1 MQRPVRPQ
9 TGVTAPEGWDREFY
23 DFVMSLRLKGDMKYI
38 LVKQDSNGTS
48 VSLNLQA
55 LLDSISIPTS
65 GGGKG
70 GDASYSGYFSVV
82 DDSDLSGET
91 PIYRV
96 KVFDGAVGKESTDA
110 GPALI
115 NNQRKTVAAAEV
127 EVSFGV
133 NYIFMTASISGGV
146 VGTPVIAN
154 YSSFDG
160 PSLDGACA
168 VLIAT
173 VYVFA
178 GEVRVHQQQFGA
190 ITAFIFGDC
199 DDE

>member
-70 GDASYSGYFSVV
+70 GDASYKGYFAVV

-96 KVFDGAVGKESTDA
+96 KVIDSASENEYSTYYFDYKPFNVNNITLTITGSCSIVLHVTTPVDA
-110 GPALI
+110 SSNPTAEMVALETVPASDEDNIYYVL
-115 NNQRKTVAAAEV
+115 AEV
-127 EVSFGV
+127 ALTEG
-133 NYIFMTASISGGV
+133 IMTIKQRHMGNAMLFWI
-146 VGTPVIAN
+146 
-154 YSSFDG
+154 
-160 PSLDGACA
+160 
-168 VLIAT
+168 
-173 VYVFA
+173 
-178 GEVRVHQQQFGA
+178 
-190 ITAFIFGDC
+190 GDC
-199 DDE
+199 

>member
-23 DFVMSLRLKGDMKYI
+23 DYVMSLRLKGDMKYI

-70 GDASYSGYFSVV
+70 GDASYKGYFAVV

-96 KVFDGAVGKESTDA
+96 KVIDSASENEYSTYYFDYKPFNV
-110 GPALI
+110 
-115 NNQRKTVAAAEV
+115 NNITLPITG
-127 EVSFGV
+127 SC
-133 NYIFMTASISGGV
+133 SIV
-146 VGTPVIAN
+146 LHVTTPVDT
-154 YSSFDG
+154 SSNPTAEMVALETVPASDEDNIYYVLAQV
-160 PSLDGACA
+160 SLVSGSMTIKQRHMGNAM
-168 VLIAT
+168 
-173 VYVFA
+173 
-178 GEVRVHQQQFGA
+178 
-190 ITAFIFGDC
+190 IFWIGDC
-199 DDE
+199 N